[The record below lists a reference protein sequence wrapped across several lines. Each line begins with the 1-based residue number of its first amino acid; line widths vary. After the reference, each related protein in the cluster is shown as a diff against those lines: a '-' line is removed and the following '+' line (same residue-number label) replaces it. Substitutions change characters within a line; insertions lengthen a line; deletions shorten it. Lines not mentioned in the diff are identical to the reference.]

1 MKYFLKNLYTIFL
14 RRTKMHKK
22 DELFLL
28 KRKVL
33 ELENEVA
40 LIHFFLKDAVKMKT
54 ERQAPKLE
62 IGHLLP

>member
-1 MKYFLKNLYTIFL
+1 
-14 RRTKMHKK
+14 MHKK

-40 LIHFFLKDAVKMKT
+40 LIQFFLKDAVKMKI
-54 ERQAPKLE
+54 EPQSPKLE
-62 IGHLLP
+62 IDHLLP

>member
-1 MKYFLKNLYTIFL
+1 M
-14 RRTKMHKK
+14 RMSKK

-40 LIHFFLKDAVKMKT
+40 LIQFFLKDAIKMKI
-54 ERQAPKLE
+54 EPQVPKLE
-62 IGHLLP
+62 IDHLLP